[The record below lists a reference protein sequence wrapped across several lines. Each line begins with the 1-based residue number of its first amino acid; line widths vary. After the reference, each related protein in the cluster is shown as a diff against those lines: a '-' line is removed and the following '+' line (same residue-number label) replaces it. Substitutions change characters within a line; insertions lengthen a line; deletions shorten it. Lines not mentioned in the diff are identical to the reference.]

1 MAILKCKMCGGDI
14 QLSEDKTTGTCD
26 HCGSTMTF
34 PRVSDEQKLNLYNR
48 ANHFRRQNEF
58 DKAITAY
65 ERILDQDDTDAEA
78 HWGAVLSRYGIEYVE
93 DPATHER
100 IPTCHRVQYLLHVLP
115 GQSERQPGKVDG
127 FAEIQIAHGKKGFR
141 LRLLTFRGAGH

>member
-14 QLSEDKTTGTCD
+14 LLSEDKTTGTCD
-26 HCGSTMTF
+26 HCGSAMTF

-65 ERILDQDDTDAEA
+65 ERM
-78 HWGAVLSRYGIEYVE
+78 
-93 DPATHER
+93 
-100 IPTCHRVQYLLHVLP
+100 IPTPKPIGARCFP
-115 GQSERQPGKVDG
+115 GMASSTWKTR
-127 FAEIQIAHGKKGFR
+127 
-141 LRLLTFRGAGH
+141 